1 VRVMAATVVENTIEI
16 PDDVKLNLTGRK
28 VTVSGERGLV
38 VRDFSHTRLDM
49 EQDGKA
55 LRIWA
60 VNPRKR
66 EASLVKTIS
75 AHVNNMIKGV
85 TQGFT
90 YKLKIVFVHFPMT
103 VRVQSRKLVISNF
116 IGERKDREA
125 KIVGDVKVT
134 VDREDVTVE
143 GVDIEEVSQTAA
155 NIQRACKIR
164 RKDLRKFLDGIY
176 VYSKE

>member
-1 VRVMAATVVENTIEI
+1 MAATVVENTIEI
-16 PDDVKLNLTGRK
+16 PDDVTLNLTGQK
-28 VTVSGERGLV
+28 VTVSGERGQV
-38 VRDFSHTRLDM
+38 FRDFGNTRLDM

-60 VNPRKR
+60 VNPRKK

-75 AHVNNMIKGV
+75 SHVNNMIKGV

-90 YKLKIVFVHFPMT
+90 YKLKVVFVHFPMT
-103 VRVQSRKLVISNF
+103 IRVQGRKLVISNF

-134 VDREDVTVE
+134 IDKEDVTVE
-143 GVDIEEVSQTAA
+143 GVDIEEVAQTAA

-164 RKDLRKFLDGIY
+164 NKDLRKFLDGIY

>member
-1 VRVMAATVVENTIEI
+1 MAATVVQKMIDI
-16 PDDVKLNLTGRK
+16 PDDVTLNLAGKK
-28 VTVSGERGLV
+28 VTVSGERGQV
-38 VRDFSHTRLDM
+38 IKDFGHTRLDL
-49 EQDGKA
+49 EHEDKT

-66 EASLVKTIS
+66 EESLVNTIT

-103 VRVQSRKLVISNF
+103 VRVEGQRLVIQNF

-125 KIVGDVKVT
+125 KIVGDVKVS
-134 VDREDVTVE
+134 VEKEDVVVH
-143 GVDIEEVSQTAA
+143 GVDIEEVAQTAA
-155 NIQRACKIR
+155 NIQQACKIR
-164 RKDLRKFLDGIY
+164 KKDLRKFLDGIY

>member
-1 VRVMAATVVENTIEI
+1 MAAIVVQKMIDI
-16 PDDVKLNLTGRK
+16 PDEVTLNLAGKK
-28 VTVSGERGLV
+28 VTVSGERGQV
-38 VRDFSHTRLDM
+38 IKNFRHTRLDM
-49 EQDGKA
+49 EHEDNT

-60 VNPRKR
+60 VNPKKR
-66 EASLVKTIS
+66 EASLVNTIT

-103 VRVQSRKLVISNF
+103 VRVEGRRIVIQNF

-125 KIVGDVKVT
+125 KIVGDVKVS
-134 VDREDVTVE
+134 VEKEDIVVQ
-143 GVDIEEVSQTAA
+143 GVDIDEVAQTAA
-155 NIQRACKIR
+155 NIQQACKIR
-164 RKDLRKFLDGIY
+164 KKDLRKFLDGIY